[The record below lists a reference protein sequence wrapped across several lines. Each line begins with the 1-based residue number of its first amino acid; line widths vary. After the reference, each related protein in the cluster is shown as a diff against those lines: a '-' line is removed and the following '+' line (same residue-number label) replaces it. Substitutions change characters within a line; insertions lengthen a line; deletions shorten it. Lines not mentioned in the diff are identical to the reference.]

1 MDPTSTERWE
11 LLVKECPQIAKHI
24 SGSIMKML
32 ELSTLDNKTAQ
43 LVYIAVMASL
53 DYPPAMRYHV
63 TMALEAGASRDEIVG
78 AASIAAAAAGPKG
91 FVNCFPTI
99 MEEIQKGEDA

>member
-1 MDPTSTERWE
+1 
-11 LLVKECPQIAKHI
+11 
-24 SGSIMKML
+24 ML
-32 ELSTLDNKTAQ
+32 KLSTLDEKTAQ
-43 LVYIAVMASL
+43 LVYIAAMTAL

-63 TMALEAGASRDEIVG
+63 PMALEAGASGDEIVD

-99 MEEIQKGEDA
+99 LAEIRNKDRS

>member
-1 MDPTSTERWE
+1 MDPASTERWE
-11 LLVKECPQIAKHI
+11 LLVKEYPQIAEHI
-24 SGSIMKML
+24 SNSILKMF
-32 ELSTLDNKTAQ
+32 ELSTLDEKTTQ

-63 TMALEAGASRDEIVG
+63 PMALDAGASRDEIIG

-91 FVNCFPTI
+91 FVNCFGTI
-99 MEEIQKGEDA
+99 LEEIQKKGEA